1 MLVYGRKRL
10 FGRPELWKHLWLT
23 HWAYGWHWQSA
34 KWRRPQPLVRP
45 GCVFRQL
52 AVMLLSW
59 QTQTP
64 EGAPQLLAVGKA
76 FTAEKCGAAARGML
90 LRVMRSKRV
99 LAAAVVLSVLLWWAP
114 R

>member
-1 MLVYGRKRL
+1 MVDTLGIRM
-10 FGRPELWKHLWLT
+10 
-23 HWAYGWHWQSA
+23 A
-34 KWRRPQPLVRP
+34 
-45 GCVFRQL
+45 L
-52 AVMLLSW
+52 AVCKMAEATASGATRMCF
-59 QTQTP
+59 QTT
-64 EGAPQLLAVGKA
+64 GSHVAILADSDSRRGPQLLAVGKA